1 MKAAIQMIREADR
14 GQIMTDLQQGLDDI
28 VEAIEAARGDGKG
41 KLTLTFEVSS
51 PSPGA
56 FEIKSKLDVKIPA
69 PQRLPTTMFLGEGG
83 ELSRHD
89 PRQPVMP
96 AVVDADFRNRR
107 ASAGDDE

>member
-14 GQIMTDLQQGLDDI
+14 GQIMTDMQQALDDI
-28 VEAIEAARGDGKG
+28 VEAIENARGDGKG
-41 KLTLTFEVSS
+41 RITLTFEVTS

-69 PQRLPTTMFLGEGG
+69 PPRLPTTMFLGEGG

-96 AVVDADFRNRR
+96 SVVDADFRNRR
-107 ASAGDDE
+107 HTADGDE